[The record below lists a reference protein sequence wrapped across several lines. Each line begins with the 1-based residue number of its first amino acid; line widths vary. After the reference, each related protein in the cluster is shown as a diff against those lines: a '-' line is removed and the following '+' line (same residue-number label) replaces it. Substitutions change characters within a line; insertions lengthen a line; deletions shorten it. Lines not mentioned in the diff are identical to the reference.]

1 MELTNS
7 KRVLL
12 KASYVQTELSDTE
25 RSRIGSV
32 GGRAME
38 KVNFVRDLAPTEQE
52 LRALRPALPDDHH
65 LLDLAQTL
73 MAEPAEH
80 LPVAGRLAELD
91 GSAYLRL
98 GHAIARLRSTP
109 AATYMVAAFEQR
121 LRIAP
126 VGRLHLERI
135 EMSPAGTEKG
145 ELVFTVPLTPMETVT
160 VSHKEWS
167 TTKDEYEQIIS
178 DYFESYSERGVVDKT
193 DASISTENESRH
205 TSAFNFGSSVSGGYG
220 PVTASVTVGLNNSS
234 EDRAAVKESVQNTR
248 ETTQKASARTRQE
261 HKVSVKLESTRGAE
275 DTSYRTIT
283 NPHADRAL
291 RVDYYR
297 MMRKWRVDLYRY
309 GLRLTFDIAVPNP
322 GARLWARH
330 RELADL
336 DVRIRTPFSFALSI
350 DDITETSWTSLGKEY
365 GVALEPPPAEGI
377 SIPYAHRFE
386 SGKDV
391 DGPIEFTAPPGY
403 TMGSG
408 FAGIIEWWGPAQGDM
423 PVMLWP
429 TEETQMQLQLPAP
442 GTGIAEV
449 KGKGIVGG
457 DKLMVTFMRAPEYT
471 MQFSLVAGAKR
482 QDRTFWDW
490 KQRVWTALRD
500 TALAKHQ
507 TQQALLQDKRDRLW
521 MLLSGKDT
529 LTLRRLERDEL
540 MRTVLTWLVGPEF
553 ETAPNEVGSI
563 IKQSV
568 DRDADSLDTPDDK
581 PQPDRNL
588 TAAQWATM
596 SGFGDLVKFIHHA
609 VEWENLLYFL
619 YPYFWGSDDLA
630 REKLLFEH
638 GDPVHRDF
646 LRAGYA
652 RVVVPIRPGFEER
665 FTHLLDTGSPTG
677 QSPYLTIAQEVS
689 AFAHTNYAGI
699 PPANPEQHARP
710 LLYPQQRT
718 TWDIMQR
725 VVEELERYRD
735 ANDEYPPQLDDL
747 PGSPFHDAW
756 NRELVYRLPGS
767 GNDYDLISYGADGEP
782 GGDGVD
788 ADISAAAGASL
799 MATWF
804 DYTPTSGIDI
814 DVQSIPL

>member
-12 KASYVQTELSDTE
+12 KASYVQTELSDQD
-25 RSRIGSV
+25 RSRVRSV
-32 GGRAME
+32 SGRALE
-38 KVNFVRDLAPTEQE
+38 KVNFVRDLALGEAE
-52 LRALRPALPDDHH
+52 LRTLRHALPEDQH
-65 LLDLAQTL
+65 LLDLAQALTDR
-73 MAEPAEH
+73 PAEH
-80 LPVAGRLAELD
+80 LLTAGRMAALDDATFVRLGQAVAG
-91 GSAYLRL
+91 LR
-98 GHAIARLRSTP
+98 ATP
-109 AATYMVAAFEQR
+109 ATTYAVAAFQQR

-135 EMSPAGTEKG
+135 EMCPAGTERG
-145 ELVFTVPLTPMETVT
+145 ELVFTVPMTPMETVT

-167 TTKDEYEQIIS
+167 IAKDEYEQIVS

-220 PVTASVTVGLNNSS
+220 PVTASVSVGLSTSS
-234 EDRAAVKESVQNTR
+234 EDRAAVRESVSNVR
-248 ETTQKASARTRQE
+248 EVTQKASARARQE
-261 HKVSVKLESTRGAE
+261 HKVSVKLESTRGSE
-275 DTSYRTIT
+275 DASFRTIT

-291 RVDYYR
+291 RVDYFR
-297 MMRKWRVDLYRY
+297 MMRRWRVDLFRY
-309 GLRLTFDIAVPNP
+309 GLRLTFDVAVPNP

-336 DVRIRTPFSFALSI
+336 DVRIRTPFTFALSV
-350 DDITETSWTSLGKEY
+350 DDITDTGWVALAKEY
-365 GVALEPPPAEGI
+365 GVGLEPPPAETVKL
-377 SIPYAHRFE
+377 PYAHRFDA
-386 SGKDV
+386 GKDV
-391 DGPIEFTAPPGY
+391 DGPIEFTAPAGY
-403 TMGSG
+403 AMDSEFQGV
-408 FAGIIEWWGPAQGDM
+408 IEWWGPSGT
-423 PVMLWP
+423 PLMLWP
-429 TEETQMQLQLPAP
+429 TAETTLQVQQPTP
-442 GTGIAEV
+442 GTGVARVTGRGIA
-449 KGKGIVGG
+449 GG
-457 DKLMVTFMRAPEYT
+457 DKLMITFMRTAEYT
-471 MQFSLVAGAKR
+471 MQFSLVAVAR
-482 QDRTFWDW
+482 RTDRTFRDW
-490 KQRVWTALRD
+490 KQRVWTVLRD
-500 TALAKHQ
+500 TALARYQ

-540 MRTVLTWLVGPEF
+540 MRGVLTWLIGPEF
-553 ETAPNEVGSI
+553 ETAPSEVGSI
-563 IKQSV
+563 VKLAM
-568 DRDADSLDTPDDK
+568 DRDADAVDTPDDR
-581 PQPDRNL
+581 PQPDRRL
-588 TAAQWATM
+588 TAAQWGTV
-596 SGFGDLVKFIHHA
+596 SGFGDLVKFVHHA

-638 GDPVHRDF
+638 ADPGHRDF

-677 QSPYLTIAQEVS
+677 TSPYLTIAQEVA

-718 TWDIMQR
+718 TWDTMQ
-725 VVEELERYRD
+725 VVLD
-735 ANDEYPPQLDDL
+735 ALDLHRQTTGSYPAQLADL
-747 PGSPFHDAW
+747 PGGPYLDAW
-756 NRELVYRLPGS
+756 GRELVYRLPGS
-767 GNDYDLISYGADGEP
+767 GNDFDLISYGADGEP
-782 GGDGVD
+782 GGEGVD

-804 DYTPTSGIDI
+804 DYTPTSGIDV
-814 DVQSIPL
+814 DVVSIPL

>member
-12 KASYVQTELSDTE
+12 KASYVQTELTDAD
-25 RSRIGSV
+25 RSQVGSV
-32 GGRAME
+32 SGRALE
-38 KVNFVRDLAPTEQE
+38 KVNFVRDLAPAEQE
-52 LRALRPALPDDHH
+52 LRTLRHALPEDHH
-65 LLDLAQTL
+65 LLDLAQNL
-73 MAEPAEH
+73 MAKPAEH
-80 LPVAGRLAELD
+80 LLTAGRLAALD
-91 GSAYLRL
+91 DAAFLRL
-98 GHAIARLRSTP
+98 GQAVAGLRATP
-109 AATYMVAAFEQR
+109 ATTYMVAAFQQR

-135 EMSPAGTEKG
+135 EMYPAGTEKG
-145 ELVFTVPLTPMETVT
+145 ELVFTVPMTPKETVT

-167 TTKDEYEQIIS
+167 TSKDEYEQIVS

-220 PVTASVTVGLNNSS
+220 PVTATVSVGLSNSS

-248 ETTQKASARTRQE
+248 EITQKASARTRQE
-261 HKVSVKLESTRGAE
+261 HKVSVKLESTRGTE
-275 DTSYRTIT
+275 DASYRTIT

-291 RVDYYR
+291 RIDYFR
-297 MMRKWRVDLYRY
+297 MMRKWRVDLFRY

-336 DVRIRTPFSFALSI
+336 DVRIRTPFSFKLSV
-350 DDITETSWTSLGKEY
+350 DDITETSWTALGKEA
-365 GVALEPPPAEGI
+365 GIALEPPPVATI
-377 SIPYAHRFE
+377 SIPYGHRYE
-386 SGKDV
+386 AGKEV
-391 DGPIEFTAPPGY
+391 DGPIEFVAPPGY
-403 TMGSG
+403 TMGNEFKG
-408 FAGIIEWWGPAQGDM
+408 VIQWWGPAGI
-423 PVMLWP
+423 PLMLWP
-429 TEETQMQLQLPAP
+429 NDETKMQLEQPTP
-442 GTGIAEV
+442 GTGVAQV
-449 KGKGIVGG
+449 TGKGVAGG
-457 DKLMVTFMRAPEYT
+457 EKLMITFMKTSEYT
-471 MQFSLVAGAKR
+471 MQISLVAGAKR
-482 QDRTFWDW
+482 TDRTFRDW

-507 TQQALLQDKRDRLW
+507 TQQALLQDRRDRLW

-540 MRTVLTWLVGPEF
+540 MRGVLTWLIGPEF
-553 ETAPNEVGSI
+553 ETAPQEVGGI
-563 IKQSV
+563 IKLAM
-568 DRDADSLDTPDDK
+568 DRDADSLDKADDQ
-581 PQPDRNL
+581 PQPDRTL
-588 TAAQWATM
+588 TAGQWGTV

-638 GDPVHRDF
+638 ADPGHRDF

-677 QSPYLTIAQEVS
+677 ESPYLTIAQEVA

-699 PPANPEQHARP
+699 PPANPEKHARP

-718 TWDIMQR
+718 TWDTMQ
-725 VVEELERYRD
+725 VVIDELERYRD
-735 ANDEYPPQLDDL
+735 ANGRYPARLDDL
-747 PGSPFHDAW
+747 PGGPFHDAW
-756 NRELVYRLPGS
+756 QRELVYRLPGS

-782 GGDGVD
+782 GGEGVD
-788 ADISAAAGASL
+788 ADISSAAGASL

-814 DVQSIPL
+814 DVHSIPI